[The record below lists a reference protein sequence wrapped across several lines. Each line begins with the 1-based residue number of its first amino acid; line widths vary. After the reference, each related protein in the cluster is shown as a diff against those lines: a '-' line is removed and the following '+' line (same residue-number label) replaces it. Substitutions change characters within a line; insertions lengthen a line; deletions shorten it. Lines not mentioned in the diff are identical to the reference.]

1 MMNRVY
7 CKLSNFRYIIHL
19 ECSPVIS
26 YSNVLTNANGL
37 VILYMYNYIHGMCTR
52 HFAFF
57 SILYVH
63 VRIYVQKRKIG
74 KEKKKIDNRFLTKN
88 SKRSLSIVYFVI
100 SSFFN
105 LEILRN

>member
-52 HFAFF
+52 HISLSFPFCT
-57 SILYVH
+57 SMYVYTS
-63 VRIYVQKRKIG
+63 R
-74 KEKKKIDNRFLTKN
+74 KEK
-88 SKRSLSIVYFVI
+88 
-100 SSFFN
+100 
-105 LEILRN
+105 

>member
-1 MMNRVY
+1 MIMMNRVY

-52 HFAFF
+52 RFAFF

-63 VRIYVQKRKIG
+63 VRTYVQKRKIG
-74 KEKKKIDNRFLTKN
+74 KEKEKRLITGFDKKFQM
-88 SKRSLSIVYFVI
+88 FA
-100 SSFFN
+100 
-105 LEILRN
+105 